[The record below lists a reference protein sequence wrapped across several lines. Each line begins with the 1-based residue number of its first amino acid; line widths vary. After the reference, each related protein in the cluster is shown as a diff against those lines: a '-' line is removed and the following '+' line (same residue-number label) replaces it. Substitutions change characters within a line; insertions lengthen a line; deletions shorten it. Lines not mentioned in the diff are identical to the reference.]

1 MEKSEES
8 PKKLKHRILIV
19 DDEPAWLDIV
29 SMMLESKG
37 YHVKAVRTGVDA
49 LAALSQF
56 QPDLILSDVRM
67 PDMNGFD
74 FLEQAKKNPIS
85 SSTPVVFLSAI
96 DDFHAKKVAREMGAA
111 DYITKPVD
119 EKDVFQAL
127 QKYLPR

>member
-1 MEKSEES
+1 
-8 PKKLKHRILIV
+8 V
-19 DDEPAWLDIV
+19 DDEPAWLDVV

-56 QPDLILSDVRM
+56 KPDLILSDVRM